1 MTAVP
6 EMPRPGTRPVLRRFA
21 VAIAVVALLPGS
33 DGTAHAQASQWSG
46 PWDMI
51 VFEVR
56 SWGRPVTS
64 WRLLADG
71 SGSWTEAVR
80 EDGAPPE
87 DYRLVWHEVAASE
100 DGYRRVEE
108 ILSRLP
114 DPAPD
119 YDDCRNRMTDLPY
132 GTIRLTRGATTVEV
146 AWNSGCMDD
155 SYRAFMEMLKA
166 ADTAVATWGRAGSIL
181 RTEEAGGCAA
191 TP

>member
-1 MTAVP
+1 MT
-6 EMPRPGTRPVLRRFA
+6 GTAAILRR
-21 VAIAVVALLPGS
+21 IAVSLAVGALLVPGAG
-33 DGTAHAQASQWSG
+33 GTAQPSTSLWSG

-56 SWGRPVTS
+56 SWGRPVTA

-80 EDGAPPE
+80 EDGAPL
-87 DYRLVWHEVAASE
+87 DKYRLVWHEVAAGE
-100 DGYRRVEE
+100 GGYRRVEKV
-108 ILSRLP
+108 LSRLP

-119 YDDCRNRMTDLPY
+119 YADCTNRMTDLPY

-146 AWNSGCMDD
+146 AWNSGCMDGG
-155 SYRAFMEMLKA
+155 YRAFMETLKA

-181 RTEEAGGCAA
+181 RTEEVGDHAA
-191 TP
+191 VP